1 MADEQDQKVAVELA
15 QLKEQVKTVGENV
28 SEIKATMTALI
39 SLDKTIAELAIYS
52 KQTQD
57 NIRLLWE
64 RHDEVKSWQSAHE
77 SDTARIRKELED
89 AIDTQKGEC
98 AKEILVT
105 DRKVDAWIN
114 QAKGA
119 SWAAGIILGVV
130 QVAVIAA
137 VAWVFTNVTEI
148 RERSQIHNLKIE
160 RLEQQKPKGA
170 DQ

>member
-1 MADEQDQKVAVELA
+1 MADEEKQVAVELA

-28 SEIKATMTALI
+28 AEIKSTMSALI

-64 RHDEVKSWQSAHE
+64 RYDEVKSWQGSHE
-77 SDTARIRKELED
+77 ADTAKIRKEIED

-98 AKEILVT
+98 AKEILAT

-114 QAKGA
+114 QARGA

-130 QVAVIAA
+130 QVAIVAA

-160 RLEQQKPKGA
+160 RLEQKKGA
-170 DQ
+170 D